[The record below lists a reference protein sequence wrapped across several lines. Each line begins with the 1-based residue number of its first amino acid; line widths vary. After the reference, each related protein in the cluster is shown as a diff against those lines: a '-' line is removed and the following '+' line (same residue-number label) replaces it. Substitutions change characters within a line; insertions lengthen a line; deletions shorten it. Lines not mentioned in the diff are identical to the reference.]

1 MAKATIK
8 KEVTITLT
16 LTQNEATFLRNM
28 LQNPMCHPDEEE
40 GTVSKMRHELFHALK
55 QVDEPIHRMPRTSE
69 DCIADMA
76 EFK

>member
-8 KEVTITLT
+8 KEVTVTLT
-16 LTQNEATFLRNM
+16 LTQNEAMFLRNM

-40 GTVSKMRHELFHALK
+40 GTISKMRHELFHALR
-55 QVDEPIHRMPRTSE
+55 QVDEPTYRAPSFPE